1 MEPTLPVSKETHAS
15 KYRSHGE
22 TFKEC
27 CNRIANELKDDDEH
41 YHKFRDILL
50 DMRFLPAGRVQA
62 AMGSSKK
69 VTGINCFV
77 SGTIADSFVEGEG
90 NIMQRA
96 TEAAA
101 TMRMGGGIGYDFST
115 LRPAGDLIRSL
126 ESSASGPVSFM
137 DIYNSICKTIA
148 SAGHRRGAQ
157 MGVLRVD
164 HPDIEAFIY
173 SKQNSDKLTGF
184 NISIAVT
191 DEFMVAVKNGT
202 DFDLKWEGKTYRT
215 IDARNLFEK
224 IMRST
229 WDYAEPGVL
238 FIDRINEKNNLY
250 YCETIAATNPC
261 VTFDTWVHTS
271 EGPRQVIELVGR
283 PFTAMVDGL
292 PYPTTRK
299 GFFSSGKK
307 PIFELKTQ
315 EGYKLTLTE
324 DHPIL
329 QSKGRGK
336 KWVKAGLLEPG
347 DKIMINNHKGFIE
360 WSGPFSESEGYLI
373 GLLIGDGTLKDN
385 EALLCAWPGKEI
397 APGEFER
404 PGVEGVMME
413 AYNAALNLPR
423 RFDFKGWYEI
433 PGRGE
438 YRMKL
443 AAVRNLAHRL
453 GIVRGN
459 KIITN
464 DVHRTS
470 SGFQIGLLRG
480 LFDADGTVGGSK
492 EKGLTVRLGQS
503 NEDILENV
511 QKMLLRFGIAS
522 TIYRN
527 RRKAGPYPLPDG
539 HGGLAEYHTK
549 ASHELVISKIN
560 VAMYK
565 SLIGFGDTDKRN
577 KLELEASKYTRGLNR
592 ENFQVTVESMRPLGF
607 EEEVFD
613 VTVPD
618 IRSFDANGLVVSN
631 CGEQPLPPF
640 GACLLGSF
648 NLVAYL
654 EEADRHKKFEGLV
667 RYKFNWT
674 QLRRD
679 ISVVVR
685 AMDNVTDRTT
695 FPLKAQRREAES
707 KRRMGLGVTGTA
719 NAGEAMGHVYGS
731 PAFITFVGKVL
742 RAINEGCYR
751 ASAELAKE
759 KGPFPLFN
767 KEKFLRSSFVK
778 TSLSR
783 RTKEAISKNG
793 IRNSHLTS
801 IAPTGTISLCADNIS
816 SGIEPV
822 FSLSIKRTIIGPSGP
837 IIESIDD
844 YGARVFGIRGKV
856 SSKCTADDHLSV
868 LIEAYKW
875 VDSAVS
881 KTCNVSPT
889 MPWEDF
895 KQIYMRAWENGCKGV
910 STFNPGGERVGI
922 LQEDEEG
929 VKACFIDPVT
939 GLNTCE

>member
-1 MEPTLPVSKETHAS
+1 MEPTLPVSEETHAS

-69 VTGINCFV
+69 VTGFNCFV

-115 LRPAGDLIRSL
+115 LRPSGDLIRSL

-137 DIYNSICKTIA
+137 DIYNSICNTIA

-157 MGVLRVD
+157 MAVLRID

-191 DEFMVAVKNGT
+191 DEFMVAVENGT
-202 DFDLKWEGKTYRT
+202 DFDLKWEGRTYRT
-215 IDARNLFEK
+215 VDARNLFEK
-224 IMRST
+224 IMRSN

-261 VTFDTWVHTS
+261 
-271 EGPRQVIELVGR
+271 
-283 PFTAMVDGL
+283 A
-292 PYPTTRK
+292 
-299 GFFSSGKK
+299 
-307 PIFELKTQ
+307 
-315 EGYKLTLTE
+315 
-324 DHPIL
+324 
-329 QSKGRGK
+329 
-336 KWVKAGLLEPG
+336 
-347 DKIMINNHKGFIE
+347 
-360 WSGPFSESEGYLI
+360 
-373 GLLIGDGTLKDN
+373 
-385 EALLCAWPGKEI
+385 
-397 APGEFER
+397 
-404 PGVEGVMME
+404 
-413 AYNAALNLPR
+413 
-423 RFDFKGWYEI
+423 
-433 PGRGE
+433 
-438 YRMKL
+438 
-443 AAVRNLAHRL
+443 
-453 GIVRGN
+453 
-459 KIITN
+459 
-464 DVHRTS
+464 
-470 SGFQIGLLRG
+470 
-480 LFDADGTVGGSK
+480 
-492 EKGLTVRLGQS
+492 
-503 NEDILENV
+503 
-511 QKMLLRFGIAS
+511 
-522 TIYRN
+522 
-527 RRKAGPYPLPDG
+527 
-539 HGGLAEYHTK
+539 
-549 ASHELVISKIN
+549 
-560 VAMYK
+560 
-565 SLIGFGDTDKRN
+565 
-577 KLELEASKYTRGLNR
+577 
-592 ENFQVTVESMRPLGF
+592 
-607 EEEVFD
+607 
-613 VTVPD
+613 
-618 IRSFDANGLVVSN
+618 
-631 CGEQPLPPF
+631 EQPLPPF

-648 NLVAYL
+648 NLAAYIK
-654 EEADRHKKFEGLV
+654 EASKHEIFNDLIQ
-667 RYKFNWT
+667 YKFDWT

-679 ISVVVR
+679 IPVVVR

-695 FPLKAQRREAES
+695 FPLKAQRKEAEN
-707 KRRMGLGVTGTA
+707 KRRMGLGITGTA
-719 NAGEAMGHVYGS
+719 NAGEVMGYVYGS
-731 PAFITFVGKVL
+731 SAFVNFEGKVL

-751 ASAELAKE
+751 ASTELAKE
-759 KGPFPLFN
+759 KGPFPLFD
-767 KEKFLRSSFVK
+767 KEKFLRGGFVR
-778 TSLSR
+778 TSLSQ
-783 RTKEAISKNG
+783 RTKEAIKKNG

-822 FSLSIKRTIIGPSGP
+822 FSLSMKRTIIGPNGP
-837 IIESIDD
+837 VIESIDD
-844 YGARVFGIRGKV
+844 YGARVFGVRGKV

-889 MPWEDF
+889 MPWEEF
-895 KQIYMRAWENGCKGV
+895 KQLYMRAWKNGCKGC

-929 VKACFIDPVT
+929 IEACFINPVT

>member
-27 CNRIANELKDDDEH
+27 CNRIANELKDNDEH

-69 VTGINCFV
+69 ITGFNCFV
-77 SGTIADSFVEGEG
+77 SGTIADSFVEGDG
-90 NIMQRA
+90 SIMQRA

-184 NISIAVT
+184 NISIAIT
-191 DEFMVAVKNGT
+191 DEFMIAVENGT
-202 DFDLKWEGKTYRT
+202 DFDLKWEGRTYRT

-261 VTFDTWVHTS
+261 
-271 EGPRQVIELVGR
+271 
-283 PFTAMVDGL
+283 A
-292 PYPTTRK
+292 
-299 GFFSSGKK
+299 
-307 PIFELKTQ
+307 
-315 EGYKLTLTE
+315 
-324 DHPIL
+324 
-329 QSKGRGK
+329 
-336 KWVKAGLLEPG
+336 
-347 DKIMINNHKGFIE
+347 
-360 WSGPFSESEGYLI
+360 
-373 GLLIGDGTLKDN
+373 
-385 EALLCAWPGKEI
+385 
-397 APGEFER
+397 
-404 PGVEGVMME
+404 
-413 AYNAALNLPR
+413 
-423 RFDFKGWYEI
+423 
-433 PGRGE
+433 
-438 YRMKL
+438 
-443 AAVRNLAHRL
+443 
-453 GIVRGN
+453 
-459 KIITN
+459 
-464 DVHRTS
+464 
-470 SGFQIGLLRG
+470 
-480 LFDADGTVGGSK
+480 
-492 EKGLTVRLGQS
+492 
-503 NEDILENV
+503 
-511 QKMLLRFGIAS
+511 
-522 TIYRN
+522 
-527 RRKAGPYPLPDG
+527 
-539 HGGLAEYHTK
+539 
-549 ASHELVISKIN
+549 
-560 VAMYK
+560 
-565 SLIGFGDTDKRN
+565 
-577 KLELEASKYTRGLNR
+577 
-592 ENFQVTVESMRPLGF
+592 
-607 EEEVFD
+607 
-613 VTVPD
+613 
-618 IRSFDANGLVVSN
+618 
-631 CGEQPLPPF
+631 EQPLPPF

-648 NLVAYL
+648 NLTAYIK
-654 EEADRHKKFEGLV
+654 EVGKHEIFNDLV
-667 RYKFNWT
+667 QYKFDWVKF
-674 QLRRD
+674 RRD
-679 ISVVVR
+679 IPAVVR

-695 FPLKAQRREAES
+695 FPLKAQRKEAKN

-719 NAGEAMGHVYGS
+719 NAGEAIGYVYGS
-731 PAFITFVGKVL
+731 PAFVNFEGKVL
-742 RAINEGCYR
+742 RTLNEGCYR
-751 ASAELAKE
+751 ASTELAKE
-759 KGPFPLFN
+759 KGPFPLFD
-767 KEKFLRSSFVK
+767 KEKFLRSSFVRA
-778 TSLSR
+778 SLSQ
-783 RTKEAISKNG
+783 RTKEAIKKNG
-793 IRNSHLTS
+793 MRNSHLTS
-801 IAPTGTISLCADNIS
+801 IAPTGTISLCANNIS

-822 FSLSIKRTIIGPSGP
+822 FSLSMKRTIIGPSGP

-881 KTCNVSPT
+881 KTCNVSPI

-895 KQIYMRAWENGCKGV
+895 KQLYMRAWKNGCKGC

-929 VKACFIDPVT
+929 IEACFIDPVT
-939 GLNTCE
+939 GLSACE